1 MGRRVVGRTW
11 EGLVVR
17 ERMIRFVGMPRS
29 EDGGDSAH
37 GKEKKEKR
45 AERELKRSKV

>member
-1 MGRRVVGRTW
+1 MGRRAVGGTW

-17 ERMIRFVGMPRS
+17 GRMIRFVGMPRS

-45 AERELKRSKV
+45 AERELKRSEV